1 MAQRAELLESEVLLL
16 PEEARARLA
25 KVLLLSLDEVDDGDV
40 NGIWAEEAERRYLE
54 IERGDVVP
62 IPSADVLSEARA
74 RLK

>member
-1 MAQRAELLESEVLLL
+1 MVQRAELLESEVLQL

-25 KVLLLSLDEVDDGDV
+25 KVLLLSLDEVDEGDA

-54 IERGDVVP
+54 IEQGEVIL